1 MAKEKIV
8 LAYSG
13 GLDTSIILKWLKE
26 TYDAEIIAF
35 TADIGQKE
43 ELDGL
48 EEKAL
53 ATGASKVYIDD
64 LQAEFAS
71 DFIYPM
77 FQSGALYEGQYLL
90 GTSIARPLIAKRMV
104 EIARA
109 EGATMIAHGATGK
122 GNDQVRFELGVAA
135 LAPDIQVVAPW
146 RLDTFRETFPGRA
159 EMIAYAEKHGIPV
172 TASAAKPYSTDR
184 NLLHI
189 SYESGVLEDPW
200 FDPSAPENKEMFLL
214 SADPQDAP
222 DEPEML
228 EIEFEQGN
236 AVALN
241 GEKLSPLQ
249 VMDKL
254 NELGGKHGIPVTA
267 SAAKPYSTDRNLLHI
282 SYESGVLEDPWFDPS
297 APENKEMFLLSAD
310 PQDAPD
316 EPEMLEIEF
325 EQGNAVALNG
335 EALSPLQ
342 VMDKLNELGGKHG
355 IGRVDMVENRFVGMK
370 SRGVYETPGGTILFT
385 AHRKMESLTM
395 DREVMNLR
403 DSLLTRY
410 STLVYNGFWF
420 APERLALQALV
431 TESQKN
437 VTGTVR
443 VKLYKG
449 NVIGAG
455 VKSPVSLY
463 NPDIAT
469 MEADPSQAYDQ
480 NDATGFISLNALRLK
495 VAASVEQNK

>member
-1 MAKEKIV
+1 MAKQKIV

-13 GLDTSIILKWLKE
+13 GLDTSVILKWLKE

-48 EEKAL
+48 EAKAL

-64 LQAEFAS
+64 LQEEFAK

-104 EIARA
+104 EIARK
-109 EGATMIAHGATGK
+109 EGATAIAHGATGK
-122 GNDQVRFELGVAA
+122 GNDQVRFELAA
-135 LAPDIQVVAPW
+135 AAIAPEIAVIAPW
-146 RLDTFRETFPGRA
+146 RLNEFRDRFPGRA
-159 EMIAYAEKHGIPV
+159 EMIEYAEANGIPV
-172 TASAAKPYSTDR
+172 TASAAKPYSMDR

-200 FDPSAPENKEMFLL
+200 FDAAAPENKDMYLL
-214 SADPQDAP
+214 SVSPEDAP
-222 DEPEML
+222 DQAEYVEL
-228 EIEFEQGN
+228 DFEQGN
-236 AVALN
+236 CAAIN
-241 GEKLSPLQ
+241 GEQLSPLG
-249 VMDKL
+249 VM
-254 NELGGKHGIPVTA
+254 E
-267 SAAKPYSTDRNLLHI
+267 
-282 SYESGVLEDPWFDPS
+282 
-297 APENKEMFLLSAD
+297 
-310 PQDAPD
+310 
-316 EPEMLEIEF
+316 
-325 EQGNAVALNG
+325 
-335 EALSPLQ
+335 
-342 VMDKLNELGGKHG
+342 KLNELGGKHG

-403 DSLLTRY
+403 DSLITRY

-449 NVIGAG
+449 NIIAAG

-463 NPDIAT
+463 NPNIAT
-469 MEADPSQAYDQ
+469 MEADPTQAYDQ
-480 NDATGFISLNALRLK
+480 GDATGFIHLNALRLK
-495 VAASVEQNK
+495 VSSGVEQNNK

>member
-1 MAKEKIV
+1 MAKQKIV

-53 ATGASKVYIDD
+53 NTGASKVYIDD
-64 LQAEFAS
+64 LREEFAR

-77 FQSGALYEGQYLL
+77 FQAGALYEGQYLL

-109 EGATMIAHGATGK
+109 EGATAIAHGATGK

-135 LAPDIQVVAPW
+135 LAPDIQVIAPW
-146 RLDTFRETFPGRA
+146 RLEQFREQFPGRA

-172 TASAAKPYSTDR
+172 TASAAKPYSMDR

-200 FDPSAPENKEMFLL
+200 FDASAPANKDMFLL
-214 SADPQDAP
+214 SNDPEDAP
-222 DEPEML
+222 DQAEYIDL
-228 EIEFEQGN
+228 EFAQGN
-236 AVALN
+236 CVALN
-241 GEKLSPLQ
+241 GER
-249 VMDKL
+249 M
-254 NELGGKHGIPVTA
+254 IP
-267 SAAKPYSTDRNLLHI
+267 LHI
-282 SYESGVLEDPWFDPS
+282 ME
-297 APENKEMFLLSAD
+297 
-310 PQDAPD
+310 
-316 EPEMLEIEF
+316 
-325 EQGNAVALNG
+325 
-335 EALSPLQ
+335 
-342 VMDKLNELGGKHG
+342 KLNELGGKHG

-370 SRGVYETPGGTILFT
+370 SRGVYETPGGAILFT

-395 DREVMNLR
+395 DREVMHLR
-403 DSLLTRY
+403 DSLISKY
-410 STLVYNGFWF
+410 SSIVYNGFWF
-420 APERLALQALV
+420 APERVALQALV

-437 VTGTVR
+437 VSGTVR
-443 VKLYKG
+443 LKLYKG
-449 NVIGAG
+449 NVIAAG

-469 MEADPSQAYDQ
+469 MEADPTQAYDQ
-480 NDATGFISLNALRLK
+480 GDATGFIRLNALRLR
-495 VAASVEQNK
+495 VAAGVQQNGDK